1 MDNYTALI
9 KTKTFWLGLFG
20 ILIQVAAFFKVDLGF
35 DANGAADV
43 AVQIISGISFFLAI
57 VFRQIAT
64 KQVVAV
70 TSVTPQ
76 AVAAAEA
83 KKQ

>member
-1 MDNYTALI
+1 MSEYTTLLR
-9 KTKTFWLGLFG
+9 TKTFWLGLFG
-20 ILIQVAAFFKVDLGF
+20 ILLQVAAFFKVDLGF

-43 AVQIISGISFFLAI
+43 MVQIISGISFFLAI

-70 TSVTPQ
+70 ASVTPQ